1 MEPYLHE
8 YLTMLRVEKN
18 LAANTIEAYKRDLNI
33 YLSFIIENGR
43 FTSLEDI
50 SQDKIRHFIRS
61 LAQTNLAPASIARI
75 FSSIRSYH
83 VFISDEGYCNE
94 NPSLQLMAPKMPKK
108 LPDVLS
114 VDEMNLIIQSVE
126 TKTFIGKRDQAI
138 LEMLYSCGLRVSEC
152 CDLSVSELF
161 FDEDLIRVTGKGNK
175 QRIVPLGKNIKD
187 ILNQYLIH
195 ARPALAKNKSVGNV
209 FLSQNGKSLTRMS
222 IYNIVKK
229 WVNIAEIHKP
239 VSPHTFRHSF
249 ATHMLEGG
257 ADLRFVQIMLGHS
270 DITTTQ
276 IYTHL
281 DKTTLSEIHRQYHPR
296 S

>member
-1 MEPYLHE
+1 METYLHE

-18 LAANTIEAYKRDLNI
+18 LAANTVEAYERDLNI
-33 YLSFIIENGR
+33 YLSFIFENGQ
-43 FTSLEDI
+43 FNSLEDI
-50 SQDKIRHFIRS
+50 SQEKIRHFIQS
-61 LAQTNLAPASIARI
+61 LAQSNLAPASVARI

-83 VFISDEGYCNE
+83 AFISDEGYCNE
-94 NPSLQLMAPKMPKK
+94 NPSLQLVAPKMPKK
-108 LPDVLS
+108 LPDVLT
-114 VDEMNLIIQSVE
+114 VEEMNLIIHSVE
-126 TKTFIGKRDQAI
+126 TKTSVGKRDQAI

-152 CDLSVSELF
+152 CDLTVSELF
-161 FDEDLIRVTGKGNK
+161 FEEDLIRVTGKGNK
-175 QRIVPLGKNIKD
+175 QRIVPLGKNIKH

-195 ARPALAKNKSVGNV
+195 ARPALEKNKSVGTV

-229 WVNIAEIHKP
+229 WVKIAQIHKP

-257 ADLRFVQIMLGHS
+257 ADLRFVQVMLGHS

>member
-1 MEPYLHE
+1 METYLHE

-18 LAANTIEAYKRDLNI
+18 LATNTIEAYERDLNV
-33 YLSFIIENGR
+33 YLAFIVEEG
-43 FTSLEDI
+43 SLASIKDI
-50 SQDKIRHFIRS
+50 SQEEIRFFIRS
-61 LAQTNLAPASIARI
+61 LSQMDLAPASVARI

-83 VFISDEGYCNE
+83 AFISDEGYCNE
-94 NPSLQLMAPKMPKK
+94 NPSLQLVAPKMPKK
-108 LPDVLS
+108 LPDILS
-114 VDEMNLIIQSVE
+114 VEEMNRIIQSVE
-126 TKTFIGKRDQAI
+126 TKTSVGKRDQAI
-138 LEMLYSCGLRVSEC
+138 LEMLYSCGLRVSEL

-161 FDEDLIRVTGKGNK
+161 FDEELIRVTGKGNK
-175 QRIVPLGKNIKD
+175 QRIVPLGKNIKE

-195 ARPALAKNKSVGNV
+195 ARPTLAKNASIGNV

-257 ADLRFVQIMLGHS
+257 ADLRFVQVMLGHS